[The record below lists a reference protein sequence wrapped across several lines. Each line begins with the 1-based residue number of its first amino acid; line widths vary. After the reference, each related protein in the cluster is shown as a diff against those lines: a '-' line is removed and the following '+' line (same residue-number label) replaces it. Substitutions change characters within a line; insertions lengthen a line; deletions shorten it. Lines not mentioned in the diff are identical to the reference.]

1 MRTSRP
7 SKGEG
12 ISALTLS
19 VTTSTLGPPRRTI
32 SPSALSQR
40 STLPSVTDSPSCG
53 IFSVVR
59 PIKFSCSGLY
69 RRVFYD
75 SVAPNAHMH
84 GRGRMARRFRF
95 GICTD
100 QNMNCEKNVERW
112 QWFEKLGFESA
123 WLCDHLIQPS
133 RPQGPYFEA
142 WTLLGGL
149 AAVTKAI
156 RVGVLVTSN
165 TFRFPQVVAKMA
177 VTVDHISNGRLE
189 IGLGAGWYEP
199 EHTMFGIPFP
209 ETKELVGRFKEAVQV
224 VDLMTREDT
233 SSFDGEYYQLREAR
247 SRPASVQKPRP
258 PLVLGAFGPRMLKIV
273 ARYADTWNAFGTPE
287 EMRERNQM
295 LDDYCREIGRDP
307 DTLDRSLYYWVPKA
321 DLDPWVSKDA
331 FYSVLEPYV
340 EAGVNQF
347 ILDQPRDKQIGQL
360 DWVAAEVLP
369 KYAKEKPRVVA
380 PVSAGKIDTK
390 DWKKPVDHL

>member
-1 MRTSRP
+1 
-7 SKGEG
+7 
-12 ISALTLS
+12 
-19 VTTSTLGPPRRTI
+19 
-32 SPSALSQR
+32 
-40 STLPSVTDSPSCG
+40 
-53 IFSVVR
+53 
-59 PIKFSCSGLY
+59 
-69 RRVFYD
+69 
-75 SVAPNAHMH
+75 
-84 GRGRMARRFRF
+84 MARRFRF

-100 QNMNCEKNVERW
+100 QNMTWDKTVERW
-112 QWFEKLGFESA
+112 QLFERLGFESA
-123 WLCDHLIQPS
+123 WLCDHLVQPS
-133 RPQGPYFEA
+133 RPTGPYFEA
-142 WTLLGGL
+142 WSLLAGL
-149 AAVTKAI
+149 AARTEKI
-156 RVGVLVTSN
+156 RVGILVTSN
-165 TFRFPQVVAKMA
+165 TFRFPQIVAKMS

-209 ETKELVGRFKEAVQV
+209 ETKELVSRFKEAVQV

-233 SSFDGEYYQLREAR
+233 SSFDGKYYQLRDAR

-321 DLDPWVSKDA
+321 DLDPWTSKDA

-347 ILDQPRDKQIGQL
+347 ILDQPGDGQIDRL

-369 KYAKEKPRVVA
+369 KYASEKPRVVE

>member
-1 MRTSRP
+1 MS
-7 SKGEG
+7 
-12 ISALTLS
+12 
-19 VTTSTLGPPRRTI
+19 
-32 SPSALSQR
+32 
-40 STLPSVTDSPSCG
+40 
-53 IFSVVR
+53 
-59 PIKFSCSGLY
+59 
-69 RRVFYD
+69 
-75 SVAPNAHMH
+75 
-84 GRGRMARRFRF
+84 RRFRF

-100 QNMNCEKNVERW
+100 QNMTWDKTVERW
-112 QWFEKLGFESA
+112 QLFERLGFESA

-133 RPQGPYFEA
+133 RPTGPYFEA
-142 WTLLGGL
+142 WSLLGGL
-149 AAVTKAI
+149 AARTEKI
-156 RVGVLVTSN
+156 RVGILVTSN

-177 VTVDHISNGRLE
+177 VTIDHISNGRLE

-209 ETKELVGRFKEAVQV
+209 ETKELVSRFKEAVQV

-233 SSFDGEYYQLREAR
+233 SSFDGEYYQLRGAR

-273 ARYADTWNAFGTPE
+273 AKYADTWNAFGTPD

-307 DTLDRSLYYWVPKA
+307 ETLDRSLYYWVPKS
-321 DLDPWVSKDA
+321 DQDPWVSKDA
-331 FYSVLEPYV
+331 FYGVLEPYV

-347 ILDQPRDKQIGQL
+347 ILDQPSDKQIDQL
-360 DWVAAEVLP
+360 DWVASEVLP
-369 KYAKEKPRVVA
+369 KYAAETPRVVES
-380 PVSAGKIDTK
+380 VSAGRIDTK

>member
-1 MRTSRP
+1 MT
-7 SKGEG
+7 
-12 ISALTLS
+12 
-19 VTTSTLGPPRRTI
+19 
-32 SPSALSQR
+32 
-40 STLPSVTDSPSCG
+40 
-53 IFSVVR
+53 
-59 PIKFSCSGLY
+59 
-69 RRVFYD
+69 
-75 SVAPNAHMH
+75 
-84 GRGRMARRFRF
+84 RRFRF

-100 QNMNCEKNVERW
+100 QNMTWDKTVERW
-112 QWFEKLGFESA
+112 QLFESLGFESA

-133 RPQGPYFEA
+133 RPTGPYFEA
-142 WTLLGGL
+142 WSLLAGL
-149 AAVTKAI
+149 AARTEKS
-156 RVGVLVTSN
+156 RVGILVTSN

-209 ETKELVGRFKEAVQV
+209 ETRELVGRFKEAVQV
-224 VDLMTREDT
+224 VVLMTREDT

-321 DLDPWVSKDA
+321 DLDPWGSKDA

-347 ILDQPRDKQIGQL
+347 ILDQPGDSQIDQL
-360 DWVAAEVLP
+360 DWVAGEVLP
-369 KYAKEKPRVVA
+369 KYAKEEPRVVE

>member
-1 MRTSRP
+1 MT
-7 SKGEG
+7 
-12 ISALTLS
+12 
-19 VTTSTLGPPRRTI
+19 
-32 SPSALSQR
+32 
-40 STLPSVTDSPSCG
+40 
-53 IFSVVR
+53 
-59 PIKFSCSGLY
+59 
-69 RRVFYD
+69 
-75 SVAPNAHMH
+75 
-84 GRGRMARRFRF
+84 RRFRF

-100 QNMNCEKNVERW
+100 QNMTWDKTVERW
-112 QWFEKLGFESA
+112 QLFERLGFESA
-123 WLCDHLIQPS
+123 WLCDHLVQPS
-133 RPQGPYFEA
+133 RPTGPYFEA
-142 WTLLGGL
+142 WSLLAGL
-149 AAVTKAI
+149 AARTEKI
-156 RVGVLVTSN
+156 RVGILVTSN
-165 TFRFPQVVAKMA
+165 TFRFPQIVAKMS

-209 ETKELVGRFKEAVQV
+209 ETKELVSRFKEAVQV
-224 VDLMTREDT
+224 VDLMTRQDT
-233 SSFDGEYYQLREAR
+233 SSFDGDYYQLRDAP

-321 DLDPWVSKDA
+321 DLDPWTSKDA

-347 ILDQPRDKQIGQL
+347 ILDQPGDKQIGQL

-369 KYAKEKPRVVA
+369 KYAKEKPRVVER
-380 PVSAGKIDTK
+380 VSAGKIDTK